1 MQKFARLGLPAIML
15 AMSTTPA
22 YGSDELDDLIRP
34 DEASF
39 AIAQKAIAPVIDKLI
54 AGDSRGAFE
63 TAFARSPMFER
74 IKSQLPQL
82 SAQLAVAY
90 ESYGP
95 IDHCEAVQR
104 GSLGSMH
111 IRYVYL
117 CQHDNFLTRWEFRV
131 SETKQGWTI
140 SNVSFSDTF

>member
-1 MQKFARLGLPAIML
+1 MKKFVQLVLPVLLL
-15 AMSTTPA
+15 AMSTPPA
-22 YGSDELDDLIRP
+22 FASDELDDLVRP

-39 AIAQKAIAPVIDKLI
+39 AVAQHAIAPVIDKLI

-90 ESYGP
+90 ETYGP
-95 IDHCEAVQR
+95 INHCQAVQR
-104 GSLGSMH
+104 GSLGSMY
-111 IRYVYL
+111 IRYIYL
-117 CQHDNFLTRWEFRV
+117 CQHDNFLTRWDFKV
-131 SETKQGWTI
+131 SETKNGWVI